1 MWQDLRYGIRLLFKS
16 PAFTVAAVLAIGL
29 SIGTVTTIFS
39 AVNAVLLRPLPYANP
54 DQVMIIWARFE
65 ARGADDT
72 WLSPPEVQDFR
83 QQATHFTGFAA
94 LTDLTLNMTGE
105 GEPEQLQVVG
115 ASANLFPLLGVR
127 MAQGRAFMPE
137 EDQEGAG
144 KAAILSHSFWQRR
157 FGGDRGVVGKALT
170 LDGGSYTVV
179 GILPADFTIPPPS
192 SVFPGRVDL
201 YVPFNGAVAKS
212 AAQSRDVRNVHVLA
226 RLKPGS
232 TAEQA
237 QAEMSTIA
245 TRLQQAYPE
254 AYPANSGWRLTA
266 TPFHEYIVR
275 GSREALLILL
285 GAGIFVMLISC
296 INIANLL
303 LARAVAREKEFAVR
317 LSLGASQFKV
327 VRQLL
332 TESLLLAFIGGA
344 LGVALAFWGIGAL
357 VSLSPGDIPRLGDTR
372 IDGWTLLFTGLVLV
386 VTALLSGLAPAW
398 QSTRVDVGKSLKD
411 SARASTSGGT
421 RHRLRA
427 ALMVGQVALVLVLL
441 IGMGLLIKTFLH
453 LQNER
458 TGFAQDNVL
467 TMRLPL
473 SQTYYAKPADRANF
487 IERVT
492 RQLEETP
499 GVLAVGAVSH
509 LPMSGAVF
517 SSRFEAV
524 GESLR
529 QGEPPLPADLRGVTP
544 GYFKALGV
552 ALIQGR
558 TFADTDKADA
568 PPVAVI
574 DETLAKRFWPDG
586 NAVGKRIKWI
596 RSETPLEVVGVVGAI
611 KHVGLA
617 EPAHETVYFP
627 YMQYPRSPSM
637 SFTVRSSGDPLA
649 LAGTVR
655 GRVWALDPNQPV
667 SDVSPMSAL
676 VWKSIARQRLNMVL
690 LSIFA
695 AVALVLAVVGI
706 YGMVSYVVVQRN
718 REIGIR
724 MALGAPPY
732 NIFRLIL
739 GQAMVLALV
748 GIGLGLLLSFAL
760 TQLMASLLFGVN
772 ATDPLTFLSLTLFLM
787 AIIIVASFFP
797 ARRAMQVSP
806 VVAIAEE

>member
-1 MWQDLRYGIRLLFKS
+1 
-16 PAFTVAAVLAIGL
+16 
-29 SIGTVTTIFS
+29 
-39 AVNAVLLRPLPYANP
+39 
-54 DQVMIIWARFE
+54 
-65 ARGADDT
+65 
-72 WLSPPEVQDFR
+72 
-83 QQATHFTGFAA
+83 
-94 LTDLTLNMTGE
+94 
-105 GEPEQLQVVG
+105 
-115 ASANLFPLLGVR
+115 
-127 MAQGRAFMPE
+127 
-137 EDQEGAG
+137 
-144 KAAILSHSFWQRR
+144 
-157 FGGDRGVVGKALT
+157 
-170 LDGGSYTVV
+170 
-179 GILPADFTIPPPS
+179 
-192 SVFPGRVDL
+192 
-201 YVPFNGAVAKS
+201 
-212 AAQSRDVRNVHVLA
+212 
-226 RLKPGS
+226 
-232 TAEQA
+232 
-237 QAEMSTIA
+237 
-245 TRLQQAYPE
+245 
-254 AYPANSGWRLTA
+254 
-266 TPFHEYIVR
+266 VR

-357 VSLSPGDIPRLGDTR
+357 VRLSPGDIPRLGDTR

-421 RHRLRA
+421 RHRLRS

-467 TMRLPL
+467 TMRLQM
-473 SQTYYAKPADRANF
+473 SQTYYPKPTDRANF
-487 IERVT
+487 VERVT

-544 GYFKALGV
+544 GYFKALAV
-552 ALIQGR
+552 PLIQGR

-586 NAVGKRIKWI
+586 NAVGKRLKWI
-596 RSETPLEVVGVVGAI
+596 RSETPLEVIGVVGAI

-627 YMQYPRSPSM
+627 YTQYPRSPSM

-667 SDVSPMSAL
+667 SDVNPMSEL

>member
-1 MWQDLRYGIRLLFKS
+1 
-16 PAFTVAAVLAIGL
+16 
-29 SIGTVTTIFS
+29 
-39 AVNAVLLRPLPYANP
+39 
-54 DQVMIIWARFE
+54 
-65 ARGADDT
+65 
-72 WLSPPEVQDFR
+72 
-83 QQATHFTGFAA
+83 
-94 LTDLTLNMTGE
+94 
-105 GEPEQLQVVG
+105 
-115 ASANLFPLLGVR
+115 
-127 MAQGRAFMPE
+127 
-137 EDQEGAG
+137 
-144 KAAILSHSFWQRR
+144 
-157 FGGDRGVVGKALT
+157 
-170 LDGGSYTVV
+170 
-179 GILPADFTIPPPS
+179 
-192 SVFPGRVDL
+192 
-201 YVPFNGAVAKS
+201 
-212 AAQSRDVRNVHVLA
+212 
-226 RLKPGS
+226 
-232 TAEQA
+232 
-237 QAEMSTIA
+237 
-245 TRLQQAYPE
+245 
-254 AYPANSGWRLTA
+254 
-266 TPFHEYIVR
+266 
-275 GSREALLILL
+275 
-285 GAGIFVMLISC
+285 
-296 INIANLL
+296 
-303 LARAVAREKEFAVR
+303 
-317 LSLGASQFKV
+317 
-327 VRQLL
+327 
-332 TESLLLAFIGGA
+332 
-344 LGVALAFWGIGAL
+344 
-357 VSLSPGDIPRLGDTR
+357 
-372 IDGWTLLFTGLVLV
+372 
-386 VTALLSGLAPAW
+386 
-398 QSTRVDVGKSLKD
+398 
-411 SARASTSGGT
+411 
-421 RHRLRA
+421 
-427 ALMVGQVALVLVLL
+427 
-441 IGMGLLIKTFLH
+441 
-453 LQNER
+453 
-458 TGFAQDNVL
+458 
-467 TMRLPL
+467 
-473 SQTYYAKPADRANF
+473 
-487 IERVT
+487 
-492 RQLEETP
+492 
-499 GVLAVGAVSH
+499 
-509 LPMSGAVF
+509 VF

-544 GYFKALGV
+544 GYFKALGIP
-552 ALIQGR
+552 LIQGR
-558 TFADTDKADA
+558 IFADTDKADA

-655 GRVWALDPNQPV
+655 GRVWALDSNQPV
-667 SDVSPMSAL
+667 SDVTPMSEL